1 MRLNLV
7 KQAWIKIS
15 ERRFAHFDNISSG
28 SGGEEVQRKLDCLI
42 YEMLFIKN
50 KRPCLK
56 TQSGYTRAKLSS
68 FTCTLF
74 ITSHGIYRGYYT
86 VARRYEFYV
95 RVARTISEE

>member
-1 MRLNLV
+1 MRGVLHISITFQVDLV
-7 KQAWIKIS
+7 VKKC
-15 ERRFAHFDNISSG
+15 NG
-28 SGGEEVQRKLDCLI
+28 KLDCLI
-42 YEMLFIKN
+42 YEMLFMKN

-95 RVARTISEE
+95 RVARTISDE